1 MNNLEDR
8 IRSNGKYNFR
18 KNMPLYLMLM
28 PFMLLFFTFTILP
41 VILATVSSFTLYDV
55 IQPMRFVGLE
65 NFRRLFLEDD
75 LFTLSIQNTFMI
87 AVLVGPIGYVLS
99 FLVAWLINE
108 LPRKLRAVLT
118 IVFYAPSM
126 SGNAFILFTILF
138 SSDRF
143 GWANSWLLNNGWINE
158 PILFFEDPR
167 FMMPLVVVIYLWMA
181 LGLGFLG
188 FVAGLQTVD
197 KAQYEAGQV
206 DGITNR
212 WQELWFITLP
222 NMKPQL
228 MFGAVMAITAAL
240 SIDPTVLV
248 GFPSAQYATHTMVN
262 HLIDFGSV
270 RMEMGYASSIAIML
284 LMIMLGCNKL
294 FQMFLRRVGE

>member
-1 MNNLEDR
+1 
-8 IRSNGKYNFR
+8 
-18 KNMPLYLMLM
+18 MPLYLMLM